1 MTLHYFL
8 MSQPNF
14 FEEKK
19 KIDDQTRDFLSDV
32 RNDLN
37 IMKVLMQKNNSQ
49 LDELTSRLE
58 RLESSVRRID
68 RKVAEHGVQI
78 EQLLKDVL
86 VLQLTQPK

>member
-1 MTLHYFL
+1 
-8 MSQPNF
+8 MSEPDF

-19 KIDDQTRDFLSDV
+19 KIDDQTRDFLSNV

-37 IMKVLMQKNNSQ
+37 ITKVLMQRINSQ

-68 RKVAEHGVQI
+68 RKVAERGVQI

>member
-1 MTLHYFL
+1 
-8 MSQPNF
+8 MSEPDF

-19 KIDDQTRDFLSDV
+19 KIDDQTRDFLSNV

-37 IMKVLMQKNNSQ
+37 ITKVIMQRINSQ

-68 RKVAEHGVQI
+68 RKVAERGVQI
-78 EQLLKDVL
+78 EQLIKDVF
-86 VLQLTQPK
+86 VLQLTRPQ